1 MYLIQ
6 LQLYSILITTKK
18 LENAATISKKVQKY
32 LLVYVPLCTHIQTK
46 PATFFQNNKKLSPKN
61 WLGKSSMEVVKQWI
75 FELEDI

>member
-1 MYLIQ
+1 MPNIDNNQKVGKCNHYIKEGSKIPV
-6 LQLYSILITTKK
+6 SICTTV
-18 LENAATISKKVQKY
+18 A
-32 LLVYVPLCTHIQTK
+32 HIQTK